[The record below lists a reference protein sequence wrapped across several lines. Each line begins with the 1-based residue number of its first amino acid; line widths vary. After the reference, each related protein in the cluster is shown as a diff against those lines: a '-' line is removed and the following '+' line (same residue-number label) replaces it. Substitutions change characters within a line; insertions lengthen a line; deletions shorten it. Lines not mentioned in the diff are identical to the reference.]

1 VHTDSERLRRLA
13 ATTRLQA
20 DRVRLLAL
28 RVRAVGAVQW
38 RSPAA
43 DLYRAEV
50 EARARRLEAQSRA
63 GHRLA
68 HCIDDLAEAVE
79 RQGSRLMRGD

>member
-1 VHTDSERLRRLA
+1 MRLDSEGLRRLA
-13 ATTRLQA
+13 TTTRLQG

-50 EARARRLEAQSRA
+50 EARARRLERESEEA
-63 GHRLA
+63 HELA
-68 HCIDDLAEAVE
+68 RRVEALADALDELSA
-79 RQGSRLMRGD
+79 R

>member
-1 VHTDSERLRRLA
+1 MA

-20 DRVRLLAL
+20 DRVRMLAL

-43 DLYRAEV
+43 DRYRAQV
-50 EARARRLEAQSRA
+50 ESRARRLERESEAT
-63 GHRLA
+63 HHLA
-68 HCIDDLAEAVE
+68 RCIDDLADAVE
-79 RQGSRLMRGD
+79 RQRRRTGES

>member
-1 VHTDSERLRRLA
+1 MRSNAEGLRRLA
-13 ATTRLQA
+13 ATTRLQG

-50 EARARRLEAQSRA
+50 EARARRLEDESEAA
-63 GHRLA
+63 HRLA
-68 HCIDDLAEAVE
+68 RCIDDLAEALE
-79 RQGSRLMRGD
+79 RERAG